1 MENNGRIVSIKG
13 EVIEVHFEK
22 DQPVLHDILTLIED
36 RSIKLQIYGSDSSG
50 NYSCLLLTPEKKLSR
65 AMKVINTGQALTIPV
80 GKELLGRAID
90 IFGHPR
96 DGKPINFKQQTNR
109 PIYHNAPAY
118 SDIVPINQ
126 LLPTGIKI
134 IDLFSPI
141 LRGGKVGL
149 FGGAGVGKTILL
161 TEIIHNVVQMSKE
174 QNTSRISVF
183 AGIGERTREGQEL
196 YASLAE
202 SGVLSSVVLVLG
214 SMGESPAIRFLSSL
228 TAITIAEYFRDEVKN
243 DVLFFIDN
251 VFRFAQAGNE
261 LSLLMNVIP
270 SEDSYQAT
278 LSSEMANLH
287 ERLISNSKKSI
298 TSIEA
303 IYIPND
309 DILDQGVQSILPYI
323 DSNVTLSRSIYQEGL
338 LPAIDIL
345 SSNSSALRPDIVGE
359 KHFQAVLNTQGL
371 LKQAAGLEQIVQ
383 LIGESELSQEDQAI
397 YKRAKLIKNFMTQ
410 SFFVAETQTGRKGVY
425 VTLETTI
432 SDVNDILSG
441 KYDNIPEEK
450 MLYVGSAKEALNG
463 YNSPK

>member
-1 MENNGRIVSIKG
+1 MENTGRIISIKG
-13 EVIEVHFEK
+13 EVVEVHFENA
-22 DQPVLHDILTLIED
+22 QPILHDILTLTED
-36 RSIKLQIYGSDSSG
+36 QSVRLQIYGSDSAG

-65 AMKVINTGQALTIPV
+65 TMKVINTDQPLSIPV
-80 GKELLGRAID
+80 GQELLGRAID
-90 IFGHPR
+90 IFGRPR
-96 DGKPINFKQQTNR
+96 DGKPITFKQNTMR
-109 PIYHNAPAY
+109 PIYHNAPLY
-118 SDIVPINQ
+118 SDIVPVSQ

-134 IDLFSPI
+134 LDLFSPI
-141 LRGGKVGL
+141 LKGGKVGL

-174 QNTSRISVF
+174 QNASRVSVF

-196 YASLAE
+196 YSSLAE

-228 TAITIAEYFRDEVKN
+228 TATTIAEYFRDEVKN

-345 SSNSSALRPDIVGE
+345 ASTSSALHPDIVGE
-359 KHFQAVLNTQGL
+359 KHFQTVLNAQGL
-371 LKQAAGLEQIVQ
+371 LKQASGLEQIVQ

-425 VTLETTI
+425 VPLETTI
-432 SDVNDILSG
+432 EDVNDILAG

-450 MLYVGSAKEALNG
+450 MLYVGSAKEVLSV
-463 YNSPK
+463 YSTSK

>member
-1 MENNGRIVSIKG
+1 MENTGRIISIKG
-13 EVIEVHFEK
+13 EVVEVHFEQA
-22 DQPVLHDILTLIED
+22 QPVLHDILTLLD
-36 RSIKLQIYGSDSSG
+36 DDSVKLQIYGSDSAG

-65 AMKVINTGQALTIPV
+65 AMKVINTGQPLTIPV

-90 IFGHPR
+90 IFGRPR
-96 DGKPINFKQQTNR
+96 DGKPINFKQTNKR
-109 PIYHNAPAY
+109 PIYHNAPLY
-118 SDIVPINQ
+118 RDIVPVNQ

-134 IDLFSPI
+134 LDLFSPI
-141 LRGGKVGL
+141 LKGGKVGL

-174 QNTSRISVF
+174 QNTSRVSVF

-196 YASLAE
+196 YTSLAE

-228 TAITIAEYFRDEVKN
+228 TAITLAEYFRDEVQN

-278 LSSEMANLH
+278 LSSEMASLH

-345 SSNSSALRPDIVGE
+345 GSTSSALRPDIVGE
-359 KHFQAVLNTQGL
+359 KHFQTVLDAQSL

-425 VTLETTI
+425 VPLETTI
-432 SDVNDILSG
+432 ADVNDILAG

-450 MLYVGSAKEALNG
+450 MLYVGSAKEALNV
-463 YNSPK
+463 YSTPK